1 MNTMK
6 DLDQS
11 IIDLGIKLCEDYN
24 NGQIINEAQGNLLN
38 AIIRLYEVTRNREPP
53 NVNKT
58 ISKSVNK

>member
-11 IIDLGIKLCEDYN
+11 IIDLGIKLCADYN

-58 ISKSVNK
+58 INKSVNK